1 MDNKVYYGE
10 YTLMHWIN
18 LILKRNI
25 ILPDYQRY
33 FVWNQDKTK
42 ELINAFKEKQFI
54 PPVTIG
60 SFKNEEE
67 SINLILDGQQRLT
80 SILLAY
86 IRIFP
91 DKKAY
96 SQRKQI
102 GFMDENDNPIE
113 EESIDNILEWN
124 FNRLLKKGNT
134 KSQIRENLIPGN
146 YINVDF
152 GIDGDF
158 FNNNFLGFSY
168 LVPQLDDAKAQQ
180 RFYSKVFRN
189 INIQGEV
196 LLPQESRAAL
206 YYLDKDLDK
215 YFVPKFVEQIL
226 VNDAKVDFVRYLA
239 LLSQYKKDKAADNL
253 AKGFV
258 RKMEKYYEEYI
269 YFTVGEENS
278 NIFVKYSEV
287 FKDKEEYKDIFKI
300 LENTLAKM
308 GLIRKY
314 NSIIDIDIALFGLIY
329 FIVFEKREID
339 CDKKNDII
347 SEIEEKIKRIKE
359 PQKNSLNLHVKSPA
373 AFKYLRARVKSSIEI
388 YERYIIK

>member
-86 IRIFP
+86 IGIFP
-91 DKKAY
+91 DKKAS
-96 SQRKQI
+96 SQGKQI
-102 GFMDENDNPIE
+102 GFMDENDNLIE

-124 FNRLLKKGNT
+124 FNRLLEKGNT
-134 KSQIRENLIPGN
+134 KSQIRENLISEN
-146 YINVDF
+146 YVNIDF
-152 GIDGDF
+152 GIDEDF
-158 FNNNFLGFSY
+158 LNNNFLGFSY

-226 VNDAKVDFVRYLA
+226 VNNTKVDFVRYLA

-269 YFTVGEENS
+269 YFTVGEEDS
-278 NIFVKYSEV
+278 NMFVKYSEV
-287 FKDKEEYKDIFKI
+287 FKDKEEYKNIFKI
-300 LENTLAKM
+300 LENTLSKI
-308 GLIRKY
+308 GLIKKY

-347 SEIEEKIKRIKE
+347 SEIEAKIKSIKE

-388 YERYIIK
+388 YEGYIK